1 MASGNTPVPN
11 KYTIPSW
18 AALVDACN
26 ELQWFD
32 TNDVALKE
40 SQLAKAKS
48 KSARKPRKPRPR
60 AVSAEVAQRIDEY
73 RNARLEEMTIG
84 HLSPKPPLWLRNRTH
99 DRVVLIADV
108 WRARETLMAEN
119 RKHTSGEI
127 LKWLKARNQIKGDQ
141 PASIK
146 KRIEEALKR
155 VDTLLESGEWPDFEA
170 YPDPAQLPNN
180 GFHPDLVHTVLE
192 P

>member
-1 MASGNTPVPN
+1 
-11 KYTIPSW
+11 
-18 AALVDACN
+18 
-26 ELQWFD
+26 
-32 TNDVALKE
+32 KE

-60 AVSAEVAQRIDEY
+60 AVSAVVAQRIDEY

-108 WRARETLMAEN
+108 WRARETLMTEK
-119 RKHTSGEI
+119 REHTTGKI
-127 LKWLKARNQIKGDQ
+127 LKRLRARNQITGDQ
-141 PASIK
+141 PAGDK

-170 YPDPAQLPNN
+170 YPDPAQLPTD